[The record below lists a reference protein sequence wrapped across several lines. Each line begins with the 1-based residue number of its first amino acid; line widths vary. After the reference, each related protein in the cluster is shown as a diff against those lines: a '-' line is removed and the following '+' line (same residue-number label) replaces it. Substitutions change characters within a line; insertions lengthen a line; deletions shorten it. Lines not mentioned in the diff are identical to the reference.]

1 MRYQAIIS
9 SSATDWTDTW
19 LVTDEQNNTISKHS
33 NREAAEQEAER
44 LNSENEVETMNKKE
58 LIVELLENMNDVELL
73 SVHREYINKTSR
85 FDDEIY
91 TLDDL
96 DMIAEGED
104 AYWLLCRAY
113 YGDFD
118 PTADYFKF
126 NGYGNL
132 QSIYSYELSEY
143 IDFKEIAEYCVE
155 NDNDFYN
162 DDIRGILEEE
172 DEEDEEQ

>member
-9 SSATDWTDTW
+9 SSATNWADTW
-19 LVTDEQNNTISKHS
+19 LVIDEQYNTVSKHS
-33 NREAAEQEAER
+33 SREAAEQEAER
-44 LNSENEVETMNKKE
+44 LNSENEVEATNKKE

-73 SVHREYINKTSR
+73 SVHKEYISEINC

-96 DMIAEGED
+96 DMIAEGQD

-113 YGDFD
+113 FGDFN
-118 PTADYFKF
+118 PTVDYFKF
-126 NGYGNL
+126 NGYGNF

-162 DDIRGILEEE
+162 DEIRGIL
-172 DEEDEEQ
+172 DEEDEEAEEE